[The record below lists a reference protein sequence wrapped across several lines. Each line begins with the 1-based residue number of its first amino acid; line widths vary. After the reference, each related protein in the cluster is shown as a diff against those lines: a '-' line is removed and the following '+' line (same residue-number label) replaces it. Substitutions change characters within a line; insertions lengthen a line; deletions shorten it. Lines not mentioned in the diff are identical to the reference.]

1 MSGGV
6 FSYNEA
12 TAESSLGS
20 LGSVISGLEAS
31 LSDLSGFVASV
42 KSSWEGDEQDSYS
55 GVQAKWDSAAR
66 AVEHILAAVSKSLS
80 ASTSSVKDMRGQ
92 VRNALTAH

>member
-55 GVQAKWDSAAR
+55 GVQAK
-66 AVEHILAAVSKSLS
+66 
-80 ASTSSVKDMRGQ
+80 
-92 VRNALTAH
+92 